1 MERFYAIFHA
11 RNMEFIRD
19 RGSFIWNLIFPVVLV
34 FGLAFAFGGGGE
46 SVFTVGYSG
55 ADLEA
60 AEESYEFF
68 ALEHV
73 EFVPYEDLS
82 EGISRVRYH
91 QIDMMIDLTEREYY
105 VNESANTGYL
115 AERLLQG
122 ESPGRF
128 TRQAVTGRPI
138 RFVDWIVPGIIGMNM
153 MFSGVFGVGFVLVR
167 YRKNGV
173 LKRLKATPIGAFQFV
188 SAQVASRFVIVLIT
202 SIFVFTATNIFLNF
216 MMLGSYLLLL
226 LLTMLSVFCIIS
238 LGLIFASRIKSEEL
252 ASGLINLVTLPMIL
266 LSGVF
271 FSLEGA
277 PEILNTISQALPLTY
292 FVDGARS
299 IMLEGAGVAELA
311 PNFLILGGFTAV
323 FLVVASLLFRWE

>member
-46 SVFTVGYSG
+46 AVFTVGFYGSEL
-55 ADLEA
+55 DQA
-60 AEESYEFF
+60 AESYEFF

-73 EFVPYEDLS
+73 EFVSYDDLN

-91 QIDMMIDLTEREYY
+91 QIDMMIDVAEQDYY

-122 ESPGRF
+122 ASPGEF

-277 PEILNTISQALPLTY
+277 PEIVNTISQALPLTY

-311 PNFLILGGFTAV
+311 PNFLILGGFTVV